1 MAAMELAARER
12 APTTAWE
19 NESLRSYFVGLA
31 GEFPWDQ
38 KTGLTAGLGF
48 ASVETILTF

>member
-12 APTTAWE
+12 SPTTAWDAE

-31 GEFPWDQ
+31 GVP
-38 KTGLTAGLGF
+38 LGPKKWPYG
-48 ASVETILTF
+48 

>member
-12 APTTAWE
+12 APTTAWDAE

-31 GEFPWDQ
+31 GVPLGPKNWPYGW
-38 KTGLTAGLGF
+38 TG
-48 ASVETILTF
+48 VCQR